1 MSDITFNKARES
13 LGVYRHEDGYL
24 RCRGKLGIGK
34 TPVNKKKTTLLPNSQ
49 QFTDLLIKDM
59 H

>member
-24 RCRGKLGIGK
+24 RCRGKLGRGK
-34 TPVNKKKTTLLPNSQ
+34 IPVNKKNPHCCQTHNSLE
-49 QFTDLLIKDM
+49 TY
-59 H
+59 